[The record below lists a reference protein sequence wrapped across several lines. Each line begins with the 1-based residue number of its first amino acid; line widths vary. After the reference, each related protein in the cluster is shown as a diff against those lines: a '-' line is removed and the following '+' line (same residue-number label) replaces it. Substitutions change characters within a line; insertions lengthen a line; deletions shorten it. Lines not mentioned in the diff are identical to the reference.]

1 MSVAENLLEEIK
13 RRPELGKAILM
24 KMLEVSESELS
35 LAIQMKSLSEGQKE
49 LAAEMKK
56 LREDFNRE
64 MARIWRNMER
74 VCEEQKALREETA
87 KIWEEIRAL
96 KEETTKIWEEIKGV
110 KEEQVR
116 TWKAIEKL
124 GKEQVR
130 IWEEIRALKEETTKI
145 WEEIKGIKLEI
156 AKVWEEI
163 KGIKLETAKIWEE
176 ISALKEEQK
185 NLREDFNRMISVVE
199 ELQRGQ
205 NLLRR
210 RMDRMYEKMSGSI
223 LYGFYQLRD
232 FIGVS
237 FEEFVRN
244 MLTEALRRSKEIPP
258 DSRLERAVID
268 GEEIDM
274 FLEEPLIVGEI
285 TSKADSVEE
294 IKKLIR
300 KADIVR
306 ERYGKEP
313 RKFLIV
319 MVTTKEVAR
328 EMRRIAKE
336 RDVELIIGRAK

>member
-145 WEEIKGIKLEI
+145 WEEIKGIKLE
-156 AKVWEEI
+156 
-163 KGIKLETAKIWEE
+163 TAKIWEE

-268 GEEIDM
+268 GEEIDI